1 MRCCVD
7 VDLRHDR
14 LSGARRDSDYAASGS
29 RRSSRGRVGVI
40 GIARDRGRDSTML
53 LLNYPRKECECLD
66 ENLGLEVLE
75 LRWVLTGPAAH
86 KLAIDQ
92 KVCLICRENPS

>member
-1 MRCCVD
+1 
-7 VDLRHDR
+7 
-14 LSGARRDSDYAASGS
+14 
-29 RRSSRGRVGVI
+29 
-40 GIARDRGRDSTML
+40 ML
-53 LLNYPRKECECLD
+53 LLNYPRKGCECLD

-92 KVCLICRENPS
+92 KACLICRENPS